1 MGVSV
6 RHALQ
11 LAGLAAA
18 LGLAAL
24 TAPAVAAAD
33 DGTGEPAPGVS
44 SSGSIAA
51 ADDAAPPANADS
63 QTNTTL
69 GNGRT
74 PGDSK
79 TSKTPYDATGGKPG
93 MPATSS
99 LSQISSGMGGISS
112 GMSQSESSQKQAEA
126 DEIQEMA
133 TLLQSAQNRDAEFMA
148 EMQDMV
154 DGIRLQMAEIAEN
167 SSTSRP
173 TTRG

>member
-1 MGVSV
+1 MDTRVIADRAEGGSRGVSV

-44 SSGSIAA
+44 TSGSATLD
-51 ADDAAPPANADS
+51 DDATVPSLKSPESKTA
-63 QTNTTL
+63 L
-69 GNGRT
+69 GNGRI
-74 PGDSK
+74 PGGFSG
-79 TSKTPYDATGGKPG
+79 AG
-93 MPATSS
+93 
-99 LSQISSGMGGISS
+99 QISSGMGGISS
-112 GMSQSESSQKQAEA
+112 GMSQYASSQKQAEA
-126 DEIQEMA
+126 DEIEEMA